1 MKVHYMHPGNPDPS
15 QNELLKL
22 TTVIYIK
29 LCLAVWRDP
38 YGAKVWRM
46 KKSGDDDHFY
56 LGIGTKPGEQMRM
69 EIPIQFWENAV
80 FAKELTRL
88 PIYDGHDLTEIIE
101 RMDQFLRI

>member
-1 MKVHYMHPGNPDPS
+1 MGIHYLYHENSDS
-15 QNELLKL
+15 SENELRKL
-22 TTVIYIK
+22 TIVLYIK

-46 KKSGDDDHFY
+46 KKSEDDDHFY

-69 EIPIQFWENAV
+69 EIPIEFWENAV
-80 FAKELTRL
+80 FAKELNRL
-88 PIYDGHDLTEIIE
+88 PLYDGHDLPEIIE